1 MLRNYS
7 SKKSINVKSLAIVRT
22 QNERILSSNGSP
34 KIMNIN
40 SIDKIIS

>member
-7 SKKSINVKSLAIVRT
+7 SKKSTNAKSPAIART
-22 QNERILSSNGSP
+22 QNERVSSSSWSV

-40 SIDKIIS
+40 SIDVGR